1 VTDSGMRGRVKGLL
15 GGPTPF
21 VNDTLEPMDVSPNAN
36 DANAQHHALQV
47 LTLAQRTGEEHIA
60 SARRESDRI
69 IAEARAQAEQVM
81 RDAQAHA
88 QVLQKDAEKAL
99 ADAHASAA
107 QITEAA
113 QAHSDAAQ
121 RSAEDVLGDAR
132 SRADELVKAAQANAD
147 ELKHQAHQK
156 YEDVVGSL
164 AARREALQR
173 QIEALEQF
181 DQDYRARL
189 TSFMQHQLRSLWVD
203 EPRVDTGAIEGF
215 EEYDEEDEQQ
225 PRAALEEATV
235 AVPTQGSKSDLS

>member
-1 VTDSGMRGRVKGLL
+1 
-15 GGPTPF
+15 
-21 VNDTLEPMDVSPNAN
+21 MDVSPN

-81 RDAQAHA
+81 RDAQSHA
-88 QVLQKDAEKAL
+88 QVLQKEAEKAL

-121 RSAEDVLGDAR
+121 RSADDILGDAR
-132 SRADELVKAAQANAD
+132 ARADELVKASQASAD
-147 ELKHQAHQK
+147 ELKHQAQQRF
-156 YEDVVGSL
+156 EDVVGSL
-164 AARREALQR
+164 AAKREALQR

-181 DQDYRARL
+181 DHDYRARL

-203 EPRVDTGAIEGF
+203 EPRVDPQSIDGIED
-215 EEYDEEDEQQ
+215 YDDEVDEADHH